1 MGALPQRQPLVLSS
15 VEGDGGRCGSTK
27 PVLSLSKG
35 SPRTAGVASGR
46 TAAALVCAWGVF
58 CISAI
63 VTAGTAIAAPVTQT
77 VVIEGVKYEPETLT
91 VKRGETV
98 VWVNKDPFP
107 HTVTAKGAFDSHDI
121 AAGKSW
127 KYTAR
132 KAGEYAYICTL
143 HPNMKG
149 TLRIE

>member
-1 MGALPQRQPLVLSS
+1 MNASSRQQQGRGRAHPLAV
-15 VEGDGGRCGSTK
+15 
-27 PVLSLSKG
+27 
-35 SPRTAGVASGR
+35 
-46 TAAALVCAWGVF
+46 ALVCAWGLLYAGAGAVAAEK
-58 CISAI
+58 SA
-63 VTAGTAIAAPVTQT
+63 THT
-77 VVIEGVKYEPETLT
+77 VVIEALAYAPETLT
-91 VKRGETV
+91 VKRGDTI

-149 TLRIE
+149 TLKVLAE

>member
-1 MGALPQRQPLVLSS
+1 MRTLVSRQRRHGREGSHALAAVLVAA
-15 VEGDGGRCGSTK
+15 VVVC
-27 PVLSLSKG
+27 
-35 SPRTAGVASGR
+35 ASGVI
-46 TAAALVCAWGVF
+46 A
-58 CISAI
+58 
-63 VTAGTAIAAPVTQT
+63 AAPVMHT
-77 VVIEGVKYEPETLT
+77 VVIEGVKYEPGTLT

-132 KAGEYAYICTL
+132 KAGEYPYICTL

-149 TLRIE
+149 SLKVE

>member
-1 MGALPQRQPLVLSS
+1 MRDISTTGSNRQQHDRGWILAAVLVGTCYLACSSSALGA
-15 VEGDGGRCGSTK
+15 T
-27 PVLSLSKG
+27 
-35 SPRTAGVASGR
+35 
-46 TAAALVCAWGVF
+46 
-58 CISAI
+58 
-63 VTAGTAIAAPVTQT
+63 PVTHT
-77 VVIEGVKYEPETLT
+77 VVMEGVKFEPETLT

-107 HTVTAKGAFDSHDI
+107 HTVTAKGTFDSHDI

-132 KAGEYAYICTL
+132 KAGEFVYICTL

-149 TLRIE
+149 TLKVEPR

>member
-1 MGALPQRQPLVLSS
+1 MERFLRMRPF
-15 VEGDGGRCGSTK
+15 
-27 PVLSLSKG
+27 VLSLSKD
-35 SPRTAGVASGR
+35 SPRTTARLALACACGLLIAGSD
-46 TAAALVCAWGVF
+46 
-58 CISAI
+58 
-63 VTAGTAIAAPVTQT
+63 AIAAGGSVRHT
-77 VVIEGVKYEPETLT
+77 VMIEGTKYEPPTVT

-132 KAGEYAYICTL
+132 KAGEYAYTCTL

-149 TLRIE
+149 TLKVE

>member
-1 MGALPQRQPLVLSS
+1 MRTLVPRQRRHGREGSHALAAVLVAA
-15 VEGDGGRCGSTK
+15 VVVC
-27 PVLSLSKG
+27 
-35 SPRTAGVASGR
+35 ASGVI
-46 TAAALVCAWGVF
+46 A
-58 CISAI
+58 
-63 VTAGTAIAAPVTQT
+63 AAPVMQT

-121 AAGKSW
+121 SW